1 LGVNWRQGV
10 LKCWLGATGACWTA
24 DENSSEIS
32 SRIDPEYL
40 QHAAAFLTKWSMG
53 PGFIGERGRAESTG
67 AQQTWRSGLKRHKW

>member
-1 LGVNWRQGV
+1 V

-53 PGFIGERGRAESTG
+53 PASSASAGEQSRRERNKPGDLG
-67 AQQTWRSGLKRHKW
+67 